1 MLSLKTFVKVK
12 KIKRNHTKQKC
23 CKKKNY
29 TNIYNCIK
37 DNLTK

>member
-12 KIKRNHTKQKC
+12 EIKKNQLNKNVA
-23 CKKKNY
+23 KKNY